1 MTESTEI
8 AWRCA
13 QPGLWV
19 AKDAQGRP
27 VGIVSERWHDGFV
40 ATAVNGRALG
50 RFDRL
55 DAAKAAL
62 ETSAAAALSQ

>member
-8 AWRCA
+8 VWRCA

-27 VGIVSERWHDGFV
+27 VGIISERWHDGFM
-40 ATAVNGRALG
+40 ATAVSGRALG

-55 DAAKAAL
+55 ELAQAAL
-62 ETSAAAALSQ
+62 EASAQAAFH